1 MADPDDSVDFVDS
14 PKSSKP
20 PREVAASQFQSFPSF
35 QSTLGD
41 FPRSVSAAGASLR
54 PPLFPI
60 FPVERASR
68 DGPGTSL
75 PDSDWLTNPSFS
87 AKLLPAAEAA
97 RRAAV
102 EAAARRAAEGP
113 REGVEGDE
121 GSEGEGEEEEEGEE
135 GEEEGEQVGEG
146 GEGEGEAD
154 GRRKRRVKES
164 GGIPE
169 DGRGTGELD
178 DSDYSEGDKRDGV
191 RGVSVSERED
201 SEGTRRKKKRREEK
215 EKERKEKE
223 KERKEKREKKCRHE
237 KKRRKKSKG
246 GKGSSSSDSSGS
258 DSSESGDSSES
269 ENEEE
274 RRERRRRRR
283 KRKEEEKRRRKG
295 NREAEKVQ
303 RMVAGSEGGRH
314 AGGVGMGMGMGMGM
328 GVRGG
333 VVGAA
338 GAGGK
343 EYVIDAKGDRDNYA
357 FGSLYRGRVV
367 GAGGAGGREYVI
379 FAKGDRD
386 NYAFGS
392 LHRLNV
398 ARYIAHPT
406 AATSST
412 HAASPWALAFGA
424 AGSASP
430 IPVLRAPAWCGLKPS
445 QHTKSAGG
453 GGSGA
458 SRLEGADLGFG
469 MRSLMEPEW
478 DTAMG
483 SVTAAFAAQG
493 GGGDGGGSGG
503 GEEGKGGE
511 AFWDWSFGGQS
522 VLVALECRFRTEQGG
537 SEDPGND
544 GEEDETDGFLPLES
558 PFPPFSSTTGVR
570 KLTAA
575 AARKQQG
582 EGGRG
587 GGEEGVL
594 GVGGKEEEGEEEGET
609 WDEYV
614 FRRTREFN
622 EDTRRHP
629 LDEQLWLR
637 FVSFQDE
644 AATGGGGGRHRAA
657 VLRQVVEK
665 KAAVLERALQH
676 VADSEAVALTYLHT
690 CNGRDDAATLDAKW
704 RSAIGRSP
712 GSANLW
718 RGYIRWQKGQFAT
731 FTVGKMR
738 ESLIAAI
745 RALVGRRNQVWREL
759 QQRPSDP
766 IKTRQLAASEV
777 AAVDMLVDS
786 CRFEHQSGHA
796 ELAVALLQAETE
808 YAVRP
813 PPLPLSFSEGSKLR
827 LFQAFWEGGG
837 ERVGEEGGIGWSAW
851 LAREEGYGM
860 GGEGG
865 GQGGG
870 GHGNGEGKEG
880 EEEEEEEEEENEE
893 EEEKGGWTGW
903 HEIVRKGEGGG
914 KKVVGEGE
922 EEKEGEEGKGEEA
935 EEGEKGEKLGDKDS
949 NGEEEEEDE
958 EDEEEEEEDEDE
970 EEEEEGVL
978 EAEVME
984 RIKAGKDGTGGGA
997 GGGAADVAG
1006 EDWVKDPG
1014 VWQRWAAEE
1023 RRRESR
1029 QWQPMRADKGKRDDE
1044 QAAEE
1049 DEEEELERVVE
1060 YEDWCGG
1067 WWWWVVWWVV
1077 VVGGGEWWVAVVV
1090 SGGWP
1095 WCGTA
1100 TAGTATAGTATAGDG
1115 TTAGKKRGG
1124 TAAAIQAVV
1133 ERARGR
1139 EAGAT
1144 HSATHAAAAP
1154 TATAT
1159 ASAVNFQPA
1168 VSEPHLLLGHPDWP
1182 MANSCF
1188 NQSPPA
1194 ASGAAAGEQSAAAKA
1209 VRAAKTEV
1217 KRLLKTRRQD
1227 LGLWAAYARLEA
1239 ESGNLDAARK
1249 VLDTALASVAALP
1262 KAAAEATPLLVL
1274 AYTHIELSPT
1284 NHSANQHQRPW
1295 QQQGRQQS
1303 RKGRL
1308 HWSINH
1314 HWSSLHTLASF
1325 AASAP
1330 FSSPPPLPPQLDPSG
1345 LKESGRVTSPSS
1357 SWEACEY
1364 FPQAALIRA
1373 RAGFHLKLQEAKKV
1387 IVASAAATAAATAS
1401 AAIPTSSTTPPSAP
1415 RGAASTLP
1423 WSNGAIG
1430 STSSSGSTCAGGP
1443 TQEERNRATAAVAV
1457 VLCASLFELLAAPS
1471 LPEGVAAA
1479 AAVMDGC
1486 TAAVLPGRRAC
1497 CLPLEM
1503 LFERHASLLL
1513 HALPAITNSRCG
1525 EAGVLCA
1532 AICLPFSPPSFLYP
1546 HSSPNFLPPSPLP
1559 AIPPQQVRRVVLQG
1573 LKEFP
1578 SNTHL
1583 LGNFLRLESRSAFTN
1598 SIRRFFDQ
1606 TTARSAMPL
1615 QQPVSWLSRYVPQTS
1630 NPPPT
1635 RTNYPL
1641 PPLQTLPPLTTP
1653 LADQSPGSPSTC
1665 ARLTGAGARQLS
1677 AGEWAMRADVAAV
1690 HWL

>member
-1 MADPDDSVDFVDS
+1 M
-14 PKSSKP
+14 P
-20 PREVAASQFQSFPSF
+20 PGRIKV
-35 QSTLGD
+35 
-41 FPRSVSAAGASLR
+41 V
-54 PPLFPI
+54 
-60 FPVERASR
+60 RASR

-97 RRAAV
+97 RRAA
-102 EAAARRAAEGP
+102 EGRRD
-113 REGVEGDE
+113 GVEGDE

-146 GEGEGEAD
+146 GEGVGEAD

-169 DGRGTGELD
+169 GGRGTGELD

-237 KKRRKKSKG
+237 KKRRKKRKG

-328 GVRGG
+328 GGMGVRGG

-357 FGSLYRGRVV
+357 FGSLYRGRVI

-392 LHRLNV
+392 LYRLNV

-493 GGGDGGGSGG
+493 GGGDGGGA
-503 GEEGKGGE
+503 GEGKRGKGGRPSGIG
-511 AFWDWSFGGQS
+511 ASAANRYWSPWNAVFERS
-522 VLVALECRFRTEQGG
+522 KE
-537 SEDPGND
+537 
-544 GEEDETDGFLPLES
+544 
-558 PFPPFSSTTGVR
+558 VR
-570 KLTAA
+570 RLTAA

-665 KAAVLERALQH
+665 KVAVLERALQH

-935 EEGEKGEKLGDKDS
+935 EEGEKGEKQGDKDS

-970 EEEEEGVL
+970 EEEEDEGVL

-984 RIKAGKDGTGGGA
+984 RIKAGKDGTGAGA

-1060 YEDWCGG
+1060 YEDS
-1067 WWWWVVWWVV
+1067 VTNS
-1077 VVGGGEWWVAVVV
+1077 V
-1090 SGGWP
+1090 S
-1095 WCGTA
+1095 GTA
-1100 TAGTATAGTATAGDG
+1100 TGGTATAGTATAGDG

-1159 ASAVNFQPA
+1159 ASAVNCQPA

-1188 NQSPPA
+1188 NQSPP
-1194 ASGAAAGEQSAAAKA
+1194 AAAGEQSAAAKA

-1357 SWEACEY
+1357 SWAACEY

-1513 HALPAITNSRCG
+1513 HALPAIRNSRCG